1 MNALVETD
9 GGVYAVDVETEEV
22 VSFVPGASLDPPP
35 PPHTDLPRVVAAAAA
50 GSTVVVAVDAK
61 PPLYV
66 SHDAGST
73 WRESGRGLPVGR
85 AVAVASDDPDRVLF
99 ATGERVYASR
109 DGGRFWSRLATEL
122 PEPIVALDWE
132 A

>member
-35 PPHTDLPRVVAAAAA
+35 RPHTDLPRVVAAAAA

-73 WRESGRGLPVGR
+73 WRESGRGLPPGR
-85 AVAVASDDPDRVLF
+85 AVAVATDDPD
-99 ATGERVYASR
+99 TMVYAARNRLYVSR
-109 DGGRFWSRLATEL
+109 DGGVFWTALAVEL
-122 PEPIVALDWE
+122 PEISAVAVRE
-132 A
+132 G

>member
-1 MNALVETD
+1 VSALVETE
-9 GGVYAVDVETEEV
+9 GGVYAVDVENGEIE
-22 VSFVPGASLDPPP
+22 SFVPGASLDPPP
-35 PPHTDLPRVVAAAAA
+35 QPPTELPRVVAASAA

-85 AVAVASDDPDRVLF
+85 AVAVALDDPDRVLF
-99 ATGERVYASR
+99 ATGERLYLSV
-109 DGGRFWSRLATEL
+109 DGGRFWSRLALEL
-122 PEPIVALDWE
+122 PEEIVALDWE
-132 A
+132 

>member
-1 MNALVETD
+1 VNALVETE

-22 VSFVPGASLDPPP
+22 GSFVPGASLDPPAQP
-35 PPHTDLPRVVAAAAA
+35 RTELPRVVAAAGA
-50 GSTVVVAVDAK
+50 GSTIVVAVDAK

-85 AVAVASDDPDRVLF
+85 AVAVSPDDPDRVLF
-99 ATGERVYASR
+99 ATGERLYVSH
-109 DGGRFWSRLATEL
+109 DGGRFWTRLALEL
-122 PEPIVALDWE
+122 PEEIVALDWE
-132 A
+132 